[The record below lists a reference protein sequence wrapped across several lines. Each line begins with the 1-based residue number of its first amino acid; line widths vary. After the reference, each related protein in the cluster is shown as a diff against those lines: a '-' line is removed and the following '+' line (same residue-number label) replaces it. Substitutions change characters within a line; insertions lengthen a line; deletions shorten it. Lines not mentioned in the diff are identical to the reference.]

1 MIKRI
6 YIVEFEKNGINYS
19 RAFTDLD
26 QVRIHLIHGWEL
38 PYDES
43 KLIQLDTSGVI
54 YDQDDITIRQVGVV
68 R

>member
-43 KLIQLDTSGVI
+43 KIEKLDTKGIIYNQDNIVI
-54 YDQDDITIRQVGVV
+54 KQIGIV